1 MSVFSFSFLGCLGWL
16 AGLEWWLTAWNNNS
30 ITGSVYAE
38 VTRMCLSLSFVSGDI
53 LEMERRAAAMLAQ
66 IAA

>member
-1 MSVFSFSFLGCLGWL
+1 M
-16 AGLEWWLTAWNNNS
+16 EWWLTAWNNNS